1 MCFAKRTTI
10 SRVILI
16 VGLAVVCVCVCVCLG
31 RARVVIIFRIQ
42 FSVAPA
48 EYNNNKNNINN
59 IRNYNGPTSP
69 TPVVRHASFSLG
81 GV

>member
-1 MCFAKRTTI
+1 VCFAKRTTI

-16 VGLAVVCVCVCVCLG
+16 VGLAVVCVCVG

-48 EYNNNKNNINN
+48 EHNNNNN
-59 IRNYNGPTSP
+59 IRNYNGPTSS